1 MATYFSCLALS
12 FFGLQWVEKKKRIK
26 QRSSDGDN
34 NNNSNIV
41 FMIHQYSFNLL
52 TYNNS
57 LNPYNNARQYIILL
71 LCPLH
76 RCGN

>member
-12 FFGLQWVEKKKRIK
+12 FFGLQWVEKEKRTK
-26 QRSSDGDN
+26 QRGVQLVIVTV
-34 NNNSNIV
+34 IV

-57 LNPYNNARQYIILL
+57 LNPYNNARQYVILSL
-71 LCPLH
+71 YPLH
-76 RCGN
+76 RC